1 MGANDGH
8 GTAVLA
14 AGVQDPGPRPGSA
27 LLKPQPVAA
36 IMGDVPKISISYEWP
51 PSDLLS
57 TWRGRYRRD
66 LALVR
71 LAPDPDVANVV
82 LSQLS

>member
-1 MGANDGH
+1 LGANDVQ

-36 IMGDVPKISISYEWP
+36 IMEYISKYQLVMSEP

-57 TWRGRYRRD
+57 PWRGRRF
-66 LALVR
+66 
-71 LAPDPDVANVV
+71 P
-82 LSQLS
+82 